1 MYGYISMI
9 FRNSNRKVY
18 ISQWL
23 SLTYYFK
30 TDLTEI
36 LFFIKT
42 DEQYMEWQRVT
53 KSESKWYN
61 EWQRVTQRVV
71 TSDSK

>member
-42 DEQYMEWQRVT
+42 DEQYME
-53 KSESKWYN
+53 
-61 EWQRVTQRVV
+61 
-71 TSDSK
+71 